1 MTLSLTYEEIIMEN
15 LNATQSVIKQCNHI
29 PQLLSIKDVG
39 HYTGLSRSTIY
50 ELINE
55 DSDRYDSTFP
65 KKVQLTQV
73 RVVWVASEIAEWI
86 EAKIAERSA

>member
-1 MTLSLTYEEIIMEN
+1 MEN
-15 LNATQSVIKQCNHI
+15 LNLALPVIEPCNHI

-39 HYTGLSRSTIY
+39 SYTGLSRSTIY
-50 ELINE
+50 EITNE
-55 DSDRYDSTFP
+55 KSDRYDPSFP

-86 EAKIAERSA
+86 NNKIGERSA

>member
-1 MTLSLTYEEIIMEN
+1 MEQ
-15 LNATQSVIKQCNHI
+15 LNAAQPVIEQCNHI

-50 ELINE
+50 EMINE
-55 DSDRYDSTFP
+55 KSDRYDQTFP

-86 EAKIAERSA
+86 NEKIEARSV

>member
-1 MTLSLTYEEIIMEN
+1 MEN
-15 LNATQSVIKQCNHI
+15 LKATQLVIEQCNHI

-39 HYTGLSRSTIY
+39 SYIGLSRSTIY
-50 ELINE
+50 EMVNE
-55 DSDRYDSTFP
+55 KSDRYDPTFP

-86 EAKIAERSA
+86 NTDIDRKTF

>member
-1 MTLSLTYEEIIMEN
+1 MEN
-15 LNATQSVIKQCNHI
+15 LNSIQPVIEHCNRI
-29 PQLLSIKDVG
+29 PQLLSVKDVG

-50 ELINE
+50 EMINE
-55 DSDRYDSTFP
+55 KSERYDPTFP

-86 EAKIAERSA
+86 NNKIEARIA

>member
-1 MTLSLTYEEIIMEN
+1 MEN
-15 LNATQSVIKQCNHI
+15 LNSIQPVIEHCNRI
-29 PQLLSIKDVG
+29 PQLLSVKDVG

-50 ELINE
+50 EMINE
-55 DSDRYDSTFP
+55 KSERYDPTFP

-86 EAKIAERSA
+86 NNKVEARIA

>member
-1 MTLSLTYEEIIMEN
+1 MKNLSSTLP
-15 LNATQSVIKQCNHI
+15 VIGTCNHI

-39 HYTGLSRSTIY
+39 SYTGLSRSTIY
-50 ELINE
+50 EMTN
-55 DSDRYDSTFP
+55 DKSDRYDSTFP

-86 EAKIAERSA
+86 NNKIDARAHQPTNLG